1 MNRTRTRLL
10 LALLVFGALV
20 IPAMA
25 IPAQAQDSSSTAPAD
40 SILNW
45 HPINEQ
51 LYTAGQ
57 PGLEHM
63 EALKALGINTIVS
76 LATPSD
82 ANMQEAN
89 RAAELGMSFV
99 SIPFGDDG
107 PTPDDVEWFSS
118 VMKAQ
123 DGKTVLVHCNSNRR
137 ASSFTFL
144 YRVLVEGVD
153 PAEALKDVEAIYD
166 PSQSE
171 TWSNLFDQML
181 ANATDAA
188 VVVQPGAP
196 GQQATFIDDADN
208 LSLGIGTHTEADV
221 AFMQGMIHHHAQ
233 ALEMVELMDGRTNAR
248 DLIMLGKRIDVS
260 QQSEIKLMA
269 NWLKG
274 VGADVPMMAD
284 PDYSNGEHAS
294 HAMHGAGGDMMP
306 GMLTPAQMQEL
317 RDAEGT
323 EFYRLW
329 LLFMIQHHEG
339 ALTMVEHLFSQPGA
353 AQNQDIFHFA
363 SEVDIDQRI
372 EILRMRQMLQN
383 VSTN

>member
-1 MNRTRTRLL
+1 MKRTPPLMAVI
-10 LALLVFGALV
+10 LALSLLTF
-20 IPAMA
+20 P
-25 IPAQAQDSSSTAPAD
+25 STAQESEQPVET
-40 SILNW
+40 ILNW
-45 HPINEQ
+45 HPISTQ
-51 LYTAGQ
+51 LFTAGQ
-57 PGLEHM
+57 PGMQHM
-63 EALKALGINTIVS
+63 TALRDEGIDTIVS
-76 LATPSD
+76 LASPSE
-82 ANMQEAN
+82 ANLEEAN

-107 PTPDDVEWFSS
+107 PTPDDVEWFND

-123 DGKTVLVHCNSNRR
+123 EGKTVLVHCNSNRR

-144 YRVLVEGVD
+144 YRVLVEDVD
-153 PAEALKDVEAIYD
+153 PAEAIKDVEAIFD
-166 PSQSE
+166 PSESE

-181 ANATDAA
+181 ADTTDTA

-196 GQQATFIDDADN
+196 GQSATFIDDADE

-233 ALEMVELMDGRTNAR
+233 AIEMVDLMEGRTNAR
-248 DLIMLGKRIDVS
+248 DLLMLGTRIDVS

-269 NWLKG
+269 NWLKD
-274 VGADVPMMAD
+274 VGAEVPMMAD
-284 PDYSNGEHAS
+284 PEYLSGEHDN
-294 HAMHGAGGDMMP
+294 HAAHMMHGSGEAMMP
-306 GMLTPAQMQEL
+306 GMLSPDQMQQL
-317 RDAEGT
+317 RDSEGT

-329 LLFMIQHHEG
+329 LTFMIQHHEG
-339 ALTMVEHLFSQPGA
+339 ALTMVDNLFSQPGA
-353 AQNQDIFHFA
+353 GQNQDVFHFA

>member
-1 MNRTRTRLL
+1 MNRTRSPL
-10 LALLVFGALV
+10 LALLIFWLFAVPV
-20 IPAMA
+20 R
-25 IPAQAQDSSSTAPAD
+25 AQDVPPAAPAD

-63 EALKALGINTIVS
+63 EALKALGIDTIVS
-76 LATPSD
+76 LATPSE
-82 ANMQEAN
+82 ANIQEAN

-144 YRVLVEGVD
+144 YRVLVEGAD
-153 PAEALKDVEAIYD
+153 PAEAIKDVEAIFD
-166 PSQSE
+166 PSQSQ

-181 ANATDAA
+181 SDTTDAV

-196 GQQATFIDDADN
+196 GQQATIIDNPGD
-208 LSLGIGTHTEADV
+208 LSLGIGTFTEADV

-269 NWLKG
+269 NWLKD

-284 PDYSNGEHAS
+284 PEYSNGEHAS
-294 HAMHGAGGDMMP
+294 HAMHHADSDMMP
-306 GMLTPAQMQEL
+306 GMLSPAQMQQL
-317 RDAEGT
+317 RDSEGT

-329 LLFMIQHHEG
+329 LVFMIQHHEG

-383 VSTN
+383 VSSN